1 MSTVTSATNSNYSA
15 ATATAATATA
25 KKSLTEQDFLQLLA
39 TQLQNQDPLKPMDD
53 TAYLAQMAQFTSL
66 QQVNTLSTQISL
78 MRSDQQKLAATAYL
92 GRTVTMDGG
101 NSTVISGEVTAIDTS
116 GDTPQLKV
124 NGTFYSL
131 SALLSVAPTPA
142 SNTNT
147 STAGQPTA

>member
-1 MSTVTSATNSNYSA
+1 MGGAPCDGTRGSTTHRDFTDVPPALACEYF
-15 ATATAATATA
+15 
-25 KKSLTEQDFLQLLA
+25 QDL
-39 TQLQNQDPLKPMDD
+39 P
-53 TAYLAQMAQFTSL
+53 
-66 QQVNTLSTQISL
+66 
-78 MRSDQQKLAATAYL
+78 AYL